1 MINKIKTSF
10 LSKPIALFLA
20 SAILMMSFRTTSE
33 NEVVLNAGTRISLET
48 VSSIHSELV
57 AVGQILDFKV
67 KYDVVVDGKTV
78 IAAGSIAKGQVT
90 RSQMAKGLGKEGF
103 VEIQIKTVTA
113 ADGQEVFLTGGDIYQ
128 AGENR
133 QTLSIV
139 LGICVCILFLT
150 MKGKNAVVNPGYE
163 VTPTVATTT
172 TIRI

>member
-90 RSQMAKGLGKEGF
+90 RSQMAKGL
-103 VEIQIKTVTA
+103 
-113 ADGQEVFLTGGDIYQ
+113 
-128 AGENR
+128 
-133 QTLSIV
+133 
-139 LGICVCILFLT
+139 
-150 MKGKNAVVNPGYE
+150 
-163 VTPTVATTT
+163 
-172 TIRI
+172 